1 MIHIYRP
8 KQFTF
13 EAIQFTKDTLE
24 EAKTFTNMEIKKG
37 GQTFGGIPFYF
48 FNASAQ
54 LYEGDYIVKT
64 KNGFEVYKKNY
75 FENTFEVVE

>member
-1 MIHIYRP
+1 
-8 KQFTF
+8 
-13 EAIQFTKDTLE
+13 
-24 EAKTFTNMEIKKG
+24 MEIKKG
-37 GQTFGGIPFYF
+37 GETFGGTPFYF